1 MKVYCHKCG
10 GIHEKGICPLVDKTP
25 NTLIPQSP
33 TTPPKSKRLCDMN
46 EEERI
51 IQQFYNSKEWRKK
64 RLEII
69 NRSFGMCEVC
79 WNCYG
84 RIREGKEVHHIVK
97 LRTNFNLR
105 LESSNL
111 ILVCIDCHKE
121 IEDYCCS
128 DIKDLLEFIKQKKNK

>member
-46 EEERI
+46 EEERR

-69 NRSFGMCEVC
+69 ERARGMCEVC
-79 WNCYG
+79 WQLG
-84 RIREGKEVHHIVK
+84 LVREGREVHHIVK
-97 LRTNFNLR
+97 IRTDWNLR
-105 LESSNL
+105 LNNNNL
-111 ILVCIDCHKE
+111 ILLCSSCHHE
-121 IEDYCCS
+121 IEDCCDS
-128 DIKDLLEFIKQKKNK
+128 IESLIKFIEQKKKK